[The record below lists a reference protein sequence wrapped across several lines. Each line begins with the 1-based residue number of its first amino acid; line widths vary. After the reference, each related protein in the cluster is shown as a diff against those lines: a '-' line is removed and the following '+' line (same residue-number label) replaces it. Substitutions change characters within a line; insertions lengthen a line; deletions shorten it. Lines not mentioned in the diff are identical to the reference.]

1 MKLGPGRPRKTDR
14 RWGVYTTE
22 KSRVANEPAHEAK
35 QEQKK
40 QKYAEPPPKFSAE
53 MPSVDQIKD
62 SCMHGQLA
70 EEVVGLPAPEKIY
83 SSK

>member
-1 MKLGPGRPRKTDR
+1 MTER

-22 KSRVANEPAHEAK
+22 KSRKANEPAHEAK

-40 QKYAEPPPKFSAE
+40 QKIAAPAPKFSAE

-62 SCMHGQLA
+62 SLMAKWL
-70 EEVVGLPAPEKIY
+70 
-83 SSK
+83 SK

>member
-1 MKLGPGRPRKTDR
+1 M
-14 RWGVYTTE
+14 YTTE

-62 SCMHGQLA
+62 SCMANWLR
-70 EEVVGLPAPEKIY
+70 K
-83 SSK
+83 